1 MEAFKA
7 FKMFSGQRMNRN
19 IPFCITGQEPNFS
32 VLKSC
37 LKMEAFKAFKMF
49 SGLNNLVVWP
59 IKYLTGHTTRLFSP
73 LNILNA
79 LKASIFKHDFRTLKF
94 GSWPVIQKGIFLWL
108 LKLSNI

>member
-1 MEAFKA
+1 MIVTQVNTCFLHKQE
-7 FKMFSGQRMNRN
+7 RLNRN

-59 IKYLTGHTTRLFSP
+59 VKYLI
-73 LNILNA
+73 ILTAQNGVKNRY
-79 LKASIFKHDFRTLKF
+79 L
-94 GSWPVIQKGIFLWL
+94 V
-108 LKLSNI
+108 N